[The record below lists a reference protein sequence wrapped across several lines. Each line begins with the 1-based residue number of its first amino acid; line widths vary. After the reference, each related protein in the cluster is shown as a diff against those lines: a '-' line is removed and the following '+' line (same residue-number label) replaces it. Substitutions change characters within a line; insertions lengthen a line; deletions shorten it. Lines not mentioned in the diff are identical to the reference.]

1 MNWDTE
7 KCIDSYYGKYK
18 NGILGKKSDI
28 KLAIYP
34 SKIEGMGFSLCDN
47 KLSKD
52 TISFKIPYSD
62 ILKICIEE
70 VNNQTALLIEYNTCA
85 IAKNK
90 KFTIALLGIDNIQ
103 NWYNLIEKNKKI
115 FLEEKI
121 LLKRQLEIQHI
132 EEQRKLADETEKK
145 SIKFF

>member
-62 ILKICIEE
+62 ILKKLIIKPHY
-70 VNNQTALLIEYNTCA
+70 LL
-85 IAKNK
+85 
-90 KFTIALLGIDNIQ
+90 NIIPV
-103 NWYNLIEKNKKI
+103 L
-115 FLEEKI
+115 
-121 LLKRQLEIQHI
+121 LLKI
-132 EEQRKLADETEKK
+132 ENLRLLY
-145 SIKFF
+145 